1 MAIGEIAG
9 LVLPV
14 FGLIGLGYVIA
25 LSGLLSEQAGDGLA
39 QFVITIA
46 VPVMLFR
53 TFATA
58 TLPDV
63 LPWALWISYF
73 TGILVT
79 WISADVVIR
88 RVFKRD
94 ANGGVIAGVSA
105 GYSNLVLICIPL
117 TYTAFG
123 EAGTVPLF
131 LIIVVHLPVMMTVST
146 ILFARAD
153 GAPLTLAG
161 FARKIAVNLVRNPVI
176 IGMFSGLAWRLT
188 GLDLGTGTVATVI
201 TQLGLA
207 AVPCALFSMG
217 MSLKKYGIRGN
228 IGPGAA
234 VTALKLV
241 LLPLVVWLMAEF
253 VMDLPPLWVAVAVLG
268 AANPTGIN
276 AYLFANHFG
285 TGHGI
290 AANAITLSTGLAVV
304 TIGIWLTI
312 VGYG

>member
-1 MAIGEIAG
+1 M
-9 LVLPV
+9 
-14 FGLIGLGYVIA
+14 
-25 LSGLLSEQAGDGLA
+25 
-39 QFVITIA
+39 
-46 VPVMLFR
+46 
-53 TFATA
+53 
-58 TLPDV
+58 
-63 LPWALWISYF
+63 
-73 TGILVT
+73 
-79 WISADVVIR
+79 
-88 RVFKRD
+88 FKRD

-153 GAPLTLAG
+153 GAPQTLAG

-176 IGMFSGLAWRLT
+176 IGMFGGLAWRFT
-188 GLDLGTGTVATVI
+188 GLELGTGTVSTVI

-234 VTALKLV
+234 VTALKLF

-290 AANAITLSTGLAVV
+290 AANSITLSTGLAVV